1 MNNKTKVA
9 IYFVM
14 MLLSGFVLGCIV
26 GWLFSISRYV
36 TIIQTA
42 GELNTDY
49 IMVTAAHID
58 GNDFKG
64 YKRIYTDEDKDL
76 AVYINQNFKPHHPEP
91 ETIVASAD
99 FVIKGTVISTDVDGF
114 FFEPEDNSK
123 IKKGISGTKI
133 YDDEGKYLGFISYV
147 NESGEVYCLSY

>member
-1 MNNKTKVA
+1 MNKKTRIA
-9 IYFVM
+9 IYIVVV
-14 MLLSGFVLGCIV
+14 LLSGYIVGYMV
-26 GWLFSISRYV
+26 GWLFSISRYSAI
-36 TIIQTA
+36 TQTV
-42 GELNTDY
+42 GESNSDY

-64 YKRIYTDEDKDL
+64 YKRIYTDEDRDL
-76 AVYINQNFKPHHPEP
+76 AVYINQTYKPYHPEP
-91 ETIVASAD
+91 ETTVASAD
-99 FVIKGTVISTDVDGF
+99 FVIKGTIVSTDVDGF
-114 FFEPEDNSK
+114 FFEPDDNSK